1 MNLSRRT
8 ALAAVPAIGAA
19 GLLAGCANLTA
30 AQVTAQVVQDVNTI
44 AVGLSA
50 EIPALQA
57 LSVIPAAVATSAITL
72 INDVKAIAASVSSS
86 LTTTAAQPLVLKIE
100 GNVNALVTLL
110 ASFPLPSQISLVLK
124 AAVVL
129 LPVIESAIG
138 LAVPAAASQS
148 MTPAQ
153 ARQVLL
159 SA

>member
-1 MNLSRRT
+1 MNLSRRA

-57 LSVIPAAVATSAITL
+57 LSILSSPVATAATSL
-72 INDVKAIAASVSSS
+72 ISDIKVVAASVSSS

-100 GNVNALVTLL
+100 GNVNALVSLL